1 MNQLRKIINN
11 LDGQPVRKYSSI
23 TGRYTDGKI
32 IYHLRDVYGGAV
44 KKCSAEIEIP
54 KDMLYSSLF
63 GAGDNIAIS
72 AHLMREFYL
81 HTRMKNDELQQ
92 SDSNRQRGYF
102 YIYLTGMRVLQ
113 NNIVA
118 VLGEAIRIRLE
129 IKLPVNETG
138 LEGKLQDMGAKAAA
152 NQLKKRR
159 KDIIS
164 SKALGIL
171 LLKNLP
177 DLIDSF
183 LQDFSEEE
191 LVSAVMLYRN
201 QEHIRRYLGEN
212 GYIAF
217 IGNGAILPRKGM
229 SDYKNPRGAK
239 AFQSPSSMEIDI
251 ALPDGSTVS
260 GMGLKKGITVI
271 LGDSYQGKSTLLSAL
286 YEGIYNHIGGD
297 GREYVLSCDSAMK
310 ISAETGRSVQNADI
324 SFYLKE
330 IPRSACNAKHFTT
343 SSASGSTAQAAA
355 IFEAVESGCKLML
368 FDEDSCAN
376 NFMYREDR
384 MREIL
389 GGSATAPLL
398 DNARG
403 LYEQYGISMVLAVGA
418 SAQYLDVADK
428 ALLLR
433 DYQVY
438 EFKEYEQRAQAHTGH
453 LKIRPRFVDWSGM
466 KKADA
471 LTVILTDGGQM
482 LKIGSEHMDISDI
495 LPNASAGQMDFIAAV
510 LRYLTRYQT
519 SGQKTL
525 LAVLDDYYQ
534 KIEKTTDM
542 SLWEISLDYLEYV
555 RKYDIM
561 QILYR
566 YRHMQF
572 I

>member
-1 MNQLRKIINN
+1 MNQLRKIIND

-23 TGRYTDGKI
+23 TGRYTDGKM
-32 IYHLRDVYGGAV
+32 IYHLRNVYGGAV

-63 GAGDNIAIS
+63 RASDNIAVSSHI
-72 AHLMREFYL
+72 MREFYF
-81 HTRMKNDELQQ
+81 HTRMQNDELQQ
-92 SDSNRQRGYF
+92 SDSNRQKGYF
-102 YIYLTGMRVLQ
+102 YIYHAGMRVLP

-118 VLGEAIRIRLE
+118 VLDETIRIRLE

-138 LEGKLQDMGAKAAA
+138 LDGKLQAMGAKAAA

-164 SKALGIL
+164 SKALSIL

-183 LQDFSEEE
+183 LQDFSEQE
-191 LVSAVMLYRN
+191 LISAVMLYRN
-201 QEHIRRYLGEN
+201 QEYIRRYLGEN

-217 IGNGAILPRKGM
+217 IGNGAILPRNGM

-239 AFQSPSSMEIDI
+239 AFQSPPSMEIDI

-297 GREYVLSCDSAMK
+297 GREYVLSCDSALK

-343 SSASGSTAQAAA
+343 PSASGSTAQAAA

-384 MREIL
+384 MHEIL
-389 GGSATAPLL
+389 GGCATVPLL
-398 DNARG
+398 DNAQG
-403 LYEQYGISMVLAVGA
+403 LFEQYGISMILAVGS
-418 SAQYLDVADK
+418 SAQYLTVADK

-438 EFKEYEQRAQAHTGH
+438 EFTEYEKRAQAYTEH
-453 LKIRPRFVDWSGM
+453 LKIRPRIADWSGM
-466 KKADA
+466 KKVDA
-471 LTVILTDGGQM
+471 LPVIVTDRGQI
-482 LKIGSEHMDISDI
+482 LKIGSEHMDLNGI

-510 LRYLTRYQT
+510 LRYLTRYQP
-519 SGQKTL
+519 SGRKPL
-525 LAVLDDYYQ
+525 LAVLNDTYQ
-534 KIEKTTDM
+534 KMEKTADGNI
-542 SLWEISLDYLEYV
+542 WEISLDYLEYV

-566 YRHMQF
+566 YRYMQF